1 MKQIA
6 LASVLAAIALS
17 AVEVRAQDTL
27 SSWDRYTG
35 FLLSSCILD
44 DLGLRSKMMA
54 GMQAE
59 YGAGMTE
66 RGDRDGMDFHDHLN
80 GTTLELSASDE
91 EVYCRVTIPAG
102 VLDADGIEHLHADL
116 DEQLGHKAPNGAID
130 RSEDETGTRWSF
142 DGTKNNRITVM
153 FSVREDRSLLIDSRS
168 RIANQT
174 WFSGKPADLG

>member
-6 LASVLAAIALS
+6 LASVLVAAALS
-17 AVEVRAQDTL
+17 AIEAKAQDTL
-27 SSWDRYTG
+27 SSWDRYTS

-66 RGDRDGMDFHDHLN
+66 REDRDGMDFHGHPN

-91 EVYCRVTIPAG
+91 EVYCRVTIPAD
-102 VLDADGIEHLHADL
+102 VLDADGIENLHADL
-116 DEQLGHKAPNGAID
+116 DEQLGYKAPDGAI
-130 RSEDETGTRWSF
+130 ETLKNAARTTWSY
-142 DGTKNNRITVM
+142 DGTKNNRMTVV
-153 FSVREDRSLLIDSRS
+153 FSIQEDNSLLIESNS
-168 RIANQT
+168 RIA
-174 WFSGKPADLG
+174 D